1 MKKYIV
7 TNDKFSK
14 NIIKYWL
21 YITLLLW
28 VISSLSVLFITLLES
43 FTYRGFFLK
52 HYVIS
57 FRFPISISV
66 FFVFCQLFILL
77 KYEIV
82 PIYKKLIFIVSKIS
96 LILFATTLSS
106 YLFFNF
112 IESKNYPNFVFSKIH
127 LQPKL
132 LNGPLNVAFIVFSI
146 NIFFI
151 HLLFSKNKKENTF
164 HFHKG
169 IKKFSNRL
177 YKYIFNRIFYQTIDR
192 KKITNI
198 RKHINSHFKGNKYMI
213 GFLAGIQRLYKSILK
228 FINGD
233 LKFKPL
239 LYFMYS
245 LLILYFTAN
254 NFLIFVPNF
263 YKVDKA
269 YRQENELKYAF
280 GEMDIHAWIAEYLPK
295 TRAVIEWCNIQ
306 EKPVNLVTFD
316 PEMIWLNYEALS
328 RVFLTNCNYVNIYSV
343 KESLP
348 YYLEMRDL
356 LFVSISECNPSMVY
370 KELSINDDI
379 YEYFR
384 QLNNK
389 YVCKSGK
396 IVRGLYHYKDVR

>member
-1 MKKYIV
+1 
-7 TNDKFSK
+7 
-14 NIIKYWL
+14 
-21 YITLLLW
+21 
-28 VISSLSVLFITLLES
+28 
-43 FTYRGFFLK
+43 
-52 HYVIS
+52 
-57 FRFPISISV
+57 
-66 FFVFCQLFILL
+66 
-77 KYEIV
+77 
-82 PIYKKLIFIVSKIS
+82 
-96 LILFATTLSS
+96 
-106 YLFFNF
+106 
-112 IESKNYPNFVFSKIH
+112 
-127 LQPKL
+127 
-132 LNGPLNVAFIVFSI
+132 
-146 NIFFI
+146 
-151 HLLFSKNKKENTF
+151 
-164 HFHKG
+164 
-169 IKKFSNRL
+169 
-177 YKYIFNRIFYQTIDR
+177 
-192 KKITNI
+192 
-198 RKHINSHFKGNKYMI
+198 MI